1 MRPARLAL
9 FAFLLAW
16 PLPAA
21 EDATHLATDK
31 ARLSQEIGELRA
43 LQAASAAGAV
53 LLEQIVR
60 SVPENLWL
68 EEMTFRAGRIQL
80 SGQAL
85 NTNAI
90 ADFIEALDRVEA
102 FDEPTLVD
110 TTQSRDRSS
119 YSFTLAFQFS
129 PPLSGE
135 TKAPLEQERDELS
148 RRLARREDVPRIL
161 DELRTIARDLD
172 LGSSSFVEARAGDKR
187 SARVDAD
194 VAATFHG
201 LTMLFDRLRR
211 LSALT
216 TLDELTVRQELT
228 ERGTIAA
235 SFRLRVPL
243 RPPE

>member
-1 MRPARLAL
+1 MRSARFVILAL
-9 FAFLLAW
+9 FIAL
-16 PLPAA
+16 PLSAA
-21 EDATHLATDK
+21 EADK
-31 ARLSQEIGELRA
+31 TRLSQEVRELRA
-43 LQAASAAGAV
+43 LQAASESGAV

-60 SVPENLWL
+60 SVPEHLWL
-68 EEMTFRAGRIQL
+68 EEMTFRAGRIQV

-90 ADFIEALDRVEA
+90 ARFIETLDAVEA

-110 TTQSRDRSS
+110 TTENPNGSS
-119 YSFTLAFQFS
+119 YSFTLSFRFF
-129 PPLSGE
+129 PVVPEE
-135 TKAPLEQERDELS
+135 TKVPLEQERDEIS
-148 RRLARREDVPRIL
+148 RRLARREDVPRVL

-172 LGSSSFVEARAGDKR
+172 LGSSSFVEARAGDAR
-187 SARVDAD
+187 SARVDVD

-201 LTMLFDRLRR
+201 LTMLFERLRR

-235 SFRLRVPL
+235 SFRLRIPL
-243 RPPE
+243 RRPE